1 MPPTVE
7 AQSPKHWTA
16 REFPLPSSFYFDFSL
31 ITLNMSIFSSN
42 PGLLFKLGVTESFKH
57 F

>member
-16 REFPLPSSFYFDFSL
+16 RELPLPSSFYFDFSL

-42 PGLLFKLGVTESFKH
+42 LGLLFKL
-57 F
+57 